1 MMSVHN
7 LHSTSLSTVHF
18 ERCERRKFRMEV
30 NRDCCPCL
38 DHGLITKWILE
49 ELNPGQANRK
59 KLRMLQHRMQLVSIL
74 KHASLKM
81 LSNRN
86 YKEINYS

>member
-1 MMSVHN
+1 MD
-7 LHSTSLSTVHF
+7 
-18 ERCERRKFRMEV
+18 V
-30 NRDCCPCL
+30 NRDCCLCP

-86 YKEINYS
+86 YKALVPQFETNYSLRLTNNCLAKKYAVAVNEIL